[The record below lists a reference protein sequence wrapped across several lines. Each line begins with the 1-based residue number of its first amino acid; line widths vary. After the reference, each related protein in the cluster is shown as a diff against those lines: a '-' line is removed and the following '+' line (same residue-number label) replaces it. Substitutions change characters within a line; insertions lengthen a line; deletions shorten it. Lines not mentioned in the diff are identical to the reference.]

1 MRISLARRKRAV
13 ARVRMIALALAAVAV
28 CGGFAAR
35 SAAAPEPTRTV
46 ILSALPFACEMVDE
60 GAEAWVYCWEG
71 QPNVKRH
78 VKLEPTGEVSQT
90 AMVPLPQGL
99 GGPGEPYGAWLTIGR
114 FRCEVMHQGIECVV
128 IATGKGFLITR
139 NRIVAVE
146 TAPGI
151 TEPTPVF
158 GAIAA
163 MRAVSGLVTIKE
175 PGAKFAQILN
185 EPARLPFGTLVDAR
199 RGAVQLATAATP
211 EGGTQTGVFRGGQF
225 RVTQD
230 VQKTRAPDGSS
241 VVGLTVLK
249 LAGPAPQC
257 GARASAV
264 SARAKEAGPRHL
276 WGNAHG
282 NFQTGGRYASATV
295 GGTKWLT
302 EDGCRGTNVK
312 VVRGVVAVE
321 DLKTHQTTSVHAG
334 HSLLVGSGIEPAK
347 AKPRVGGVWMSG
359 PGCGGLNE
367 FRQHPAEFPFF
378 CDGTAYVEK
387 AHWSN
392 WGKPRATA
400 SAILNEALLNAHN
413 SVATAPRERTPVT
426 VIVSRLKV
434 CKGHRAYSSIVIKPD
449 HPLGGHATLRIPTLC
464 EFE

>member
-1 MRISLARRKRAV
+1 MRSIRSRSGAL
-13 ARVRMIALALAAVAV
+13 IALGLAAVAV
-28 CGGFAAR
+28 SGGFAAR
-35 SAAAPEPTRTV
+35 SAAAPESTRAV
-46 ILSALPFACEMVDE
+46 ILAPFPFTCEMVDG

-71 QPNVKRH
+71 GPNVTRH

-90 AMVPLPQGL
+90 TTAPLPTGI
-99 GGPGEPYGAWLTIGR
+99 GGPGVPYGAWFTVGR
-114 FRCEVMHQGIECVV
+114 FRCEVTRQGVECVV

-139 NRIVAVE
+139 NRIVEVQ

-151 TEPTPVF
+151 TEPAPVF
-158 GAIAA
+158 GKSAA

-175 PGAKFAQILN
+175 PGLKFAQYLN
-185 EPARLPFGTLVDAR
+185 APARLPFGTLVDTR
-199 RGAVQLATAATP
+199 RGAVQLATAAGP

-230 VQKTRAPDGSS
+230 VGKTRAPDGSS
-241 VVGLTVLK
+241 VVGLTVLQ

-282 NFQTGGRYASATV
+282 NFETGGRYASATV

-302 EDGCRGTNVK
+302 EDSCQGTNVK

-321 DLKTHQTTSVHAG
+321 DLKTHHTTSVTAG
-334 HSLLVGSGIEPAK
+334 HSLLVGSGLTPAK

-359 PGCGGLNE
+359 PGCTGLDE

-378 CDGTAYVEK
+378 CDGAAVVEK

-400 SAILNEALLNAHN
+400 QAILNEAVPNAHEGLE
-413 SVATAPRERTPVT
+413 SAPRERTPVT
-426 VIVSRLKV
+426 VIDSHLKV
-434 CKGHRAYSSIVIKPD
+434 CKGHLAYSSIVLKLH
-449 HPLGGHATLRIPTLC
+449 HPVNGHTKLTIPTTC
-464 EFE
+464 EFK